1 MLNDAILFG
10 IGLAIFCVI
19 AIIGEYIWGDKNE

>member
-1 MLNDAILFG
+1 MDNLIMFG

-19 AIIGEYIWGDKNE
+19 AIIGEWIWGEEK

>member
-1 MLNDAILFG
+1 MDNLIIFG

-19 AIIGEYIWGDKNE
+19 AIIGEYLFGEDDV